1 MARKEDE
8 FGLDWGKTPFERGET
23 VKAICRLVEKTENN
37 MRDCKSRQEKT
48 RFRRNAIQTIQMIL
62 DHCAEAFFINEL
74 DGSCSPEVA
83 WQIIKTHFFIAKIHI
98 ENPVPYY
105 LV

>member
-1 MARKEDE
+1 LARKEDE
-8 FGLDWGKTPFERGET
+8 FGLDWGKIPFERGET

-37 MRDCKSRQEKT
+37 TKNCESRQKKT
-48 RFRRNAIQTIQMIL
+48 RLRMNAIQTIQIIL
-62 DHCAEAFFINEL
+62 DHCAEEFFIDEIDN
-74 DGSCSPEVA
+74 SCAPEEA
-83 WQIIKTHFFIAKIHI
+83 WQIIKGHFFIAKIHI